1 MIRMR
6 IRSDT
11 PGPGLP
17 EAVAWTIGFGLAQVI
32 AAAGCIVL
40 LLLAAFGGWPDDQ
53 DLAIRVLLEIK
64 LDTSFLLTGVT
75 SLGALF
81 LIVPAVKLRLRR
93 DFRQRLQLRPPPV
106 RSLVLA
112 AGALIPL
119 AVISNALYGVLLD
132 EWNALA
138 GQHPVL
144 AQLSQ
149 ANALDMLARQARTET
164 FGVLLVAL
172 ALGPALGEEI
182 VFRGLIGNGLVRRW
196 GTVVGV
202 LLTSVLFSGVHGFPP
217 HALATLPL
225 ALFLHFAYLHTR
237 SLWVPIILHAC
248 NNALS
253 VAMLKLPIVQEF
265 PQSPALILSA
275 VLYIAVVCVWLHAAG
290 PASGAINSAE
300 LRRDVCGFQLGR
312 ALAGTCILGF
322 TTTFVWSVLAA
333 SS

>member
-1 MIRMR
+1 M
-6 IRSDT
+6 
-11 PGPGLP
+11 
-17 EAVAWTIGFGLAQVI
+17 GFGLAQVL
-32 AAAGCIVL
+32 AAAACIVL
-40 LLLAAFGGWPDDQ
+40 LLFAAFGGWPHDQ
-53 DLAIRVLLEIK
+53 DLAIQLLLEIN
-64 LDTSFLLTGVT
+64 LDSSFLLTGVT
-75 SLGALF
+75 SLGAVL

-93 DFRQRLQLRPPPV
+93 DFRQRLVLNRPPV
-106 RSLVLA
+106 RSLVLS

-119 AVISNALYGVLLD
+119 AVVSNALYAALLD
-132 EWNALA
+132 EWMALA
-138 GQHPVL
+138 VQHPVL

-149 ANALDMLARQARTET
+149 ANTLDVLSRQAGTET

-196 GTVVGV
+196 GTAGGV
-202 LLTSVLFSGVHGFPP
+202 LLTSLLFAGVHGFPP

-225 ALFLHFAYLHTR
+225 ALFLHFAYLQTR

-265 PQSPALILSA
+265 PQSPAL
-275 VLYIAVVCVWLHAAG
+275 VLTAMLYVAVVCASLHTTG
-290 PASGAINSAE
+290 RASGAIDSAE
-300 LRRDVCGFQLGR
+300 PRRDPRGFHLGR
-312 ALAGTCILGF
+312 ALAGVTILGF

-333 SS
+333 T